1 MMASEK
7 DAVLLRVFVKENDK
21 WEGRP
26 LHMAIVEEAHKQ
38 GLAGATVLRGVVGFG
53 SSSQIHTTRLLELS
67 SELPMV
73 VEIVDWEDKMDAFV
87 ESLGGMMERG
97 LVTKEKVQVMWY
109 QSAAAD

>member
-1 MMASEK
+1 MTSEK
-7 DAVLLRVFVKENDK
+7 EAVLLRVYVKENDK

-26 LHMAIVEEAHKQ
+26 LHMAIVEEAHRQ

-53 SSSQIHTTRLLELS
+53 SSNHIHTTRLLELS

-73 VEIVDWEDKMDAFV
+73 VEIVDWEDKMEPFLDSVA
-87 ESLGGMMERG
+87 GMMERG

-109 QSAAAD
+109 QSARSE